1 MHWAHISSVS
11 MIKEEDVY
19 RIGKI
24 GKPHGVKGELSFHFT
39 DDVFDRTES
48 SYLILKIDGI
58 FVPFFLEE
66 YRFRS
71 DEIVLVK
78 FCDVDTQDKARQLTG
93 CEVFF
98 PRAIAEADDAHL
110 SWAQI
115 IGFAL
120 KDAQTGQLIG
130 IISSVDDSTENVL
143 FELEDGTLIPANEDL
158 IQQIDAQNKEITI
171 QLPDG
176 LLDLSDK

>member
-1 MHWAHISSVS
+1 M
-11 MIKEEDVY
+11 
-19 RIGKI
+19 
-24 GKPHGVKGELSFHFT
+24 
-39 DDVFDRTES
+39 
-48 SYLILKIDGI
+48 
-58 FVPFFLEE
+58 
-66 YRFRS
+66 
-71 DEIVLVK
+71 K

-98 PRAIAEADDAHL
+98 PRAIAESDDDHL

-130 IISSVDDSTENVL
+130 IINSVDDSTENVL